1 MANKITSWLYPLL
14 ILIVVFAAHPK
25 YTFSQESI
33 DISYTSGSILVHNS
47 KIEPIS
53 NNPLTGFSIRYS
65 RKNNNGDQWRKYYN
79 CPNYGFNYKF
89 KSFNY
94 PDVLGNAHALTTFLQ
109 ISFLKQQQHFDIG
122 FTGSAGFAYLTKTY
136 DEVSNP
142 ENVAISTHF
151 NITGEAQFYTRLTFH
166 PVYIEY
172 SYGLNHFS
180 NGLINSP
187 NLGINSLNNQFTLG
201 WEFERQI
208 EKTKPPKEER
218 TPYIKNE
225 FWLYTSAGTN
235 KLKDYNNR
243 FLFLAASLNYSKQL
257 NPINKLGIGIDFI
270 NDESLNQYA
279 IINYRYN
286 GDSDLSFRFG
296 PNIQGEFL
304 FGNLSFL
311 GAYGFFF
318 GDATNYVSRAYYKV
332 GAKYYAKNI
341 VALTMIRAVP
351 LFKAQV
357 LEFGIGYRF
366 PQKKD

>member
-1 MANKITSWLYPLL
+1 MASKIQYRFYLLL
-14 ILIVVFAAHPK
+14 ILILLLAAHPK

-33 DISYTSGSILVHNS
+33 DISYTSGSILVHNP

-53 NNPLTGFSIRYS
+53 NNPISGFSISYS
-65 RKNNNGDQWRKYYN
+65 FKNNRKEHWRKYYN
-79 CPNYGFNYKF
+79 YPNYGINYKF
-89 KSFNY
+89 KSFNF
-94 PDVLGNAHALTTFLQ
+94 PDVLGNAHALNTFLQ
-109 ISFLKQQQHFDIG
+109 ISFLKQQKHFDIG
-122 FTGSAGFAYLTKTY
+122 FAGFAGFAYLTKTY

-151 NITGEAQFYTRLTFH
+151 NITGEVQFYTRLTFH
-166 PVYIEY
+166 PVYFEY
-172 SYGLNHFS
+172 AYGLNHFS

-201 WEFERQI
+201 WEFENQI
-208 EKTKPPKEER
+208 EKTKPPKAQR
-218 TPYIKNE
+218 APFIKNE
-225 FWLYTSAGTN
+225 FWLYTSVGNN
-235 KLKDYNNR
+235 KLKDYDKR
-243 FLFLAASLNYSKQL
+243 FLFLGASLNYSKQV

-279 IINYRYN
+279 IINYKYN
-286 GDSDLSFRFG
+286 GESDLSFRFG

-318 GDATNYVSRAYYKV
+318 GDATNYISRAYYKV

-341 VALTMIRAVP
+341 IGIAMVRAVP

-366 PQKKD
+366 PRVKN